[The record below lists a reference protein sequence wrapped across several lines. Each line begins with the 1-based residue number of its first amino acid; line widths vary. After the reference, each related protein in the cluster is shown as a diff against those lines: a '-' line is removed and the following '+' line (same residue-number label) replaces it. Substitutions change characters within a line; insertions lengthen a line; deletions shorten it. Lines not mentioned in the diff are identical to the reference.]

1 MPDEKTLK
9 AKQAEYQR
17 KYDQKRLMKTV
28 SFHLERE
35 KELVDFMQ
43 KEIPD
48 FSNWVKDQIRKE
60 FKNQPK

>member
-48 FSNWVKDQIRKE
+48 FSNWVKEKIREDMQK
-60 FKNQPK
+60 